1 MRVEILK
8 PFSVDGTNGRT
19 AFKPGEIVSAG
30 QKNWVE
36 KGLARELPA
45 PPPPKPEPKSAD

>member
-1 MRVEILK
+1 MRVEIIK
-8 PFSVDGTNGRT
+8 PFSVDGANGRT
-19 AFKPGEIVSAG
+19 SYQAGEIVPAG

-45 PPPPKPEPKSAD
+45 SSPSKPEPKSAD